1 MNRNTFLDPAK
12 DEISCG
18 YYIGREPQHN
28 DFYGAKP
35 NCPEPATVAGIYFA
49 YWDAYQR
56 HKMPFPR
63 RKGIFEDSLWV
74 FGCEKHLE
82 TYLRLV
88 PPQFEVLTTPEIIVD
103 AQLDLEETVYSQLV
117 PEVTKKPVPE
127 DYFTKKMF
135 YNGTENLAELW
146 QREKKQFQF

>member
-1 MNRNTFLDPAK
+1 MNQNTFLDPAK

-18 YYIGREPQHN
+18 FYTGREPHHN
-28 DFYGAKP
+28 DFYSAKP
-35 NCPEPATVAGIYFA
+35 ICTLPTTLAGIYFA

-63 RKGIFEDSLWV
+63 RKGIFDDSLWI
-74 FGCEKHLE
+74 FSCEKHLE

-103 AQLDLEETVYSQLV
+103 AQLIL
-117 PEVTKKPVPE
+117 KK
-127 DYFTKKMF
+127 
-135 YNGTENLAELW
+135 
-146 QREKKQFQF
+146 